1 MNLSQ
6 VKRLLLLNNLKKNT
20 INKKKEIERTKK
32 EKDIFLNKIKK
43 KKSLNQK
50 TRKEL
55 VAASDKLNKIIDKLL
70 LKLVSGEGLDIFD
83 KKVDLPALGKPITPI
98 SANNLSDNHI
108 HRSSPNSPFVNF
120 LGAWLTDDL
129 K

>member
-1 MNLSQ
+1 MDNPQFFGLA
-6 VKRLLLLNNLKKNT
+6 L
-20 INKKKEIERTKK
+20 EIVDNR
-32 EKDIFLNKIKK
+32 
-43 KKSLNQK
+43 
-50 TRKEL
+50 
-55 VAASDKLNKIIDKLL
+55 
-70 LKLVSGEGLDIFD
+70 
-83 KKVDLPALGKPITPI
+83 VDLPALGKPITPI